1 MENKTPKKKKAEKLT
16 NPPDPKLKP
25 NLSSKMK
32 VHFMGIGGSG
42 ISAVAALAKNH
53 GFNVSGCDLEKS
65 TAYSDKLNKAKIK
78 VFTGHN
84 VGHIKNYDLLVVSPA
99 IIYQNLNHPEYQKAL
114 KENKVVVWNKF
125 VGEYLLTDKNVIAV
139 SGTHG
144 KGTTTAM
151 ASLLFEFAQLDPNVI
166 IGATVPQW
174 SSNYRI
180 GDSDIFIIEADEFYE
195 KFLDYFPSTII
206 INNIEFDHP
215 DYVKNENE
223 KIKSFEK
230 FCRLLKND
238 RNLIVNLDSQGV
250 IRLLEKLK
258 NIRGLTTYGYSLNPN
273 PGFKTKYLITGN
285 IVEKNPNGTR
295 FRVYSDELG
304 IDTEIKLTIP
314 GDYNVS
320 NALGVIALAK
330 IFKIPDEVTKQIL
343 ANYNGLGR
351 RFEKVFDK
359 NGIIIYDDYAHHPTA
374 IKKTLDALKQRYPTS
389 RIICINEPHSF
400 SRTKAL
406 LDEYK
411 GVFESADKVIIG
423 PIFKARDTKTFGIT
437 GKNILVKAMHKDIMY
452 EDSIKNIVGLLKK
465 EIKKGDVVIVMG
477 AGESYLWTR
486 EIVKNI

>member
-1 MENKTPKKKKAEKLT
+1 
-16 NPPDPKLKP
+16 
-25 NLSSKMK
+25 
-32 VHFMGIGGSG
+32 
-42 ISAVAALAKNH
+42 
-53 GFNVSGCDLEKS
+53 
-65 TAYSDKLNKAKIK
+65 
-78 VFTGHN
+78 
-84 VGHIKNYDLLVVSPA
+84 
-99 IIYQNLNHPEYQKAL
+99 
-114 KENKVVVWNKF
+114 
-125 VGEYLLTDKNVIAV
+125 
-139 SGTHG
+139 
-144 KGTTTAM
+144 M

-195 KFLDYFPSTII
+195 KFLDYSPSTII

-215 DYVKNENE
+215 DYFKNENE
-223 KIKSFEK
+223 IIKSFEK

-330 IFKIPDEVTKQIL
+330 IFKIPDEVTPLVSARAIESETFFVYVNASGTFNHNGAKNLLLGKTQIAL
-343 ANYNGLGR
+343 PFYGTTDILNHNKESVLMKEVDLGMIKDAKR
-351 RFEKVFDK
+351 VYRIENDLK
-359 NGIIIYDDYAHHPTA
+359 DYY
-374 IKKTLDALKQRYPTS
+374 R
-389 RIICINEPHSF
+389 N
-400 SRTKAL
+400 
-406 LDEYK
+406 
-411 GVFESADKVIIG
+411 
-423 PIFKARDTKTFGIT
+423 
-437 GKNILVKAMHKDIMY
+437 
-452 EDSIKNIVGLLKK
+452 
-465 EIKKGDVVIVMG
+465 
-477 AGESYLWTR
+477 
-486 EIVKNI
+486 